1 MFTNNVWRKQN
12 LEKKSRWLH
21 LNFNILS
28 ETFLD
33 FVYIYLVLEIKNTV
47 NLIKSELCEL
57 FKPGKLYGMV
67 YIANFTITLIQMVS
81 IFQSMET
88 HGCDFARSWV
98 LKGFLSFRVLDPQG
112 SWVLKSR
119 VSSRILNPLG
129 YWIHKVLGALGFRVL
144 KRSWLL

>member
-1 MFTNNVWRKQN
+1 MVLVNVIQTYLQFWRYFTILCSYNSLCLQITSDESKIW
-12 LEKKSRWLH
+12 KKRSRWLH

-57 FKPGKLYGMV
+57 FKPEKLYGMV

-88 HGCDFARSWV
+88 HGCDVARSW
-98 LKGFLSFRVLDPQG
+98 
-112 SWVLKSR
+112 
-119 VSSRILNPLG
+119 IL
-129 YWIHKVLGALGFRVL
+129 
-144 KRSWLL
+144 